1 MRSKAWCWAAPG
13 FAAPKLI
20 FPIPTAPTRS
30 TPAARS
36 QSACSFD
43 ILYLLAQFFDL
54 RFDFQRHSGDGQR
67 FALHAG
73 RLGEHGVGLA
83 MHLLQKKIKFLPQFP
98 CAVQQLG
105 ELLQVTLEAV

>member
-1 MRSKAWCWAAPG
+1 MRSKAWCREVPGCAAPES
-13 FAAPKLI
+13 I

-43 ILYLLAQFFDL
+43 VLHLLTQFFDL
-54 RFDFQRHSGDGQR
+54 RLDFERHSGDRQR
-67 FALHAG
+67 FTFHAG

-83 MHLLQKKIKFLPQFP
+83 MHLLQKKIKLLAQL
-98 CAVQQLG
+98 AGSVQ
-105 ELLQVTLEAV
+105 